1 MALPEEILILIAK
14 NQFTKNPYEADML
27 SECLNAVKRYYHKH
41 NDNLIDQTLRIVTDN
56 LAENVTVNAL
66 MAENLTSDTIEL
78 LQPKELLEVKIR
90 VLGAGKIAT
99 DENEKVRLRKLYK
112 LIEEKLSLLVDKE
125 KEV

>member
-1 MALPEEILILIAK
+1 MALPEELLILIAK

-41 NDNLIDQTLRIVTDN
+41 NDSLLDKTLRIVTDN
-56 LAENVTVNAL
+56 LAENVTINAL

-78 LQPKELLEVKIR
+78 LKPKELLEVKIR

-112 LIEEKLSLLVDKE
+112 LIEEKMNLLLDKE
-125 KEV
+125 KEN